1 MNRFGKRIVIIV
13 SLAALVAGCA
23 ADGSDDDP
31 STSSEAAPDDATAEG
46 STPDDDPSESDT
58 SGATDE
64 DDETAEDAAEGDD
77 PAQGGDEADDAPR
90 DGEGPPSLATE
101 SSPVATDTLEPVP
114 AFEEAPF
121 GDGLIATVTDIE
133 EVELEGMGPGETSGP
148 GILVSLELHND
159 SSEDIDLTGLVVN
172 ASYDGGTPAIA
183 NTSPVTSPLSDL
195 LAPGDRRDGVYA
207 FRVPPKQAGSVRVE
221 IQHNASAN
229 IVVIQL

>member
-1 MNRFGKRIVIIV
+1 MNRFGKRIVMTV

-23 ADGSDDDP
+23 ADDPDDDLAA
-31 STSSEAAPDDATAEG
+31 SSEAATDDATSDG
-46 STPDDDPSESDT
+46 SGPDDDRSESDA
-58 SGATDE
+58 SGATEE
-64 DDETAEDAAEGDD
+64 DGEAPEED
-77 PAQGGDEADDAPR
+77 PAQGGDEADDAPQVE
-90 DGEGPPSLATE
+90 EGPPSLATE
-101 SSPVATDTLEPVP
+101 SSPVGTDTLEPVP

-183 NTSPVTSPLSDL
+183 NTSPVTSPFSDL
-195 LAPGDRRDGVYA
+195 LVPGDRRDGVYA
-207 FRVPPKQAGSVRVE
+207 FRVPPKQAGSVQVE
-221 IQHNASAN
+221 IQHNASAS